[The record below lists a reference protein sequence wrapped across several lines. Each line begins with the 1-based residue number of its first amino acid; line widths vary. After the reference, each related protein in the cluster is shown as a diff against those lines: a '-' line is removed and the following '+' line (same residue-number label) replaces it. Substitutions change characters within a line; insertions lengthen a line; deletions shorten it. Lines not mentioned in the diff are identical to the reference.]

1 MRRLFFVFVV
11 CMLFAPVA
19 YAGETDHILNILLKK
34 GVISEQEYEA
44 VKGELK
50 TEGEKKQVQLNTK
63 IAEAIEYNK
72 PQEEGDGE
80 WAKRIKL
87 SGLFEGEYRW
97 MESRD
102 ISDKDSDSTSDLYLR
117 RIELGI
123 EAGLT
128 DWINANAVL
137 NSEFIGD
144 DVNQGDEKITV
155 DEATITLQK
164 EGFPLYLVIGKKA
177 QPFGVFENHLI
188 TDPMTQ
194 DAFETK
200 RVGLTL
206 GATGPVGLDVSASL
220 YKGEE
225 QMDHL
230 AGSALFD
237 TDNDDST
244 DIRAGEAGDD
254 VGSYILSASI
264 SPIEDHIQ
272 LFAAY
277 LSEPGRGERN
287 NTVGLGF
294 TAGIPGIEGFRFD
307 GEYMKALNREI
318 YDGLDET
325 FKEGAFSVTASYAVN
340 NGDRGED
347 VGGAT
352 FAERLA
358 HVLEEPLHFAVRYE
372 RFDDDDL
379 AEETSSWSA
388 KNRYS
393 LGVRY
398 PFYRD
403 KEKGLAAYVAAEY
416 RYTDYRLHSSLEDT
430 RTDNNQEMFARLGVA
445 F

>member
-1 MRRLFFVFVV
+1 MKKLFMALVF
-11 CMLFAPVA
+11 CMLFAPLA
-19 YAGETDHILNILLKK
+19 YGGETDHILNILLKK

-50 TEGEKKQVQLNTK
+50 TGEEKKQVQLNTK

-72 PQEEGDGE
+72 PEKDEAGE

-97 MESRD
+97 MEFRD
-102 ISDKDSDSTSDLYLR
+102 VSDKNSDSTSDLYLR
-117 RIELGI
+117 RIELGL

-128 DWINANAVL
+128 DWINATAVL

-155 DEATITLQK
+155 DEAVITLQK
-164 EGFPLYLVIGKKA
+164 EDFPLYLVIGKKA

-200 RVGLTL
+200 RVGLTV
-206 GATGPVGLDVSASL
+206 GSAGPVGLDMSATL

-230 AGSALFD
+230 VESGLFEV
-237 TDNDDST
+237 T
-244 DIRAGEAGDD
+244 RAGEATDD

-264 SPIEDHIQ
+264 SPMEDHLQ
-272 LFAAY
+272 FFAAY
-277 LSEPGRGERN
+277 LSEPGRGKRN
-287 NTVGLGF
+287 TTMNFGFSAAVPGLQ
-294 TAGIPGIEGFRFD
+294 ALRFD
-307 GEYMKALNREI
+307 GEYMKALNREL

-325 FKEGAFSVTASYAVN
+325 FKEGVFSVTASYVLD
-340 NGDRGED
+340 NGDRED
-347 VGGAT
+347 IGGAT
-352 FAERLA
+352 FAERVA
-358 HVLEEPLHFAVRYE
+358 HVLEEPLHFAARYE
-372 RFDDDDL
+372 SFDDDEL
-379 AEETSSWSA
+379 AEKTSSWSA

-403 KEKGLAAYVAAEY
+403 EEKGLAAYVAAEY

-430 RTDNNQEMFARLGVA
+430 RADNNQEMFARLGVA